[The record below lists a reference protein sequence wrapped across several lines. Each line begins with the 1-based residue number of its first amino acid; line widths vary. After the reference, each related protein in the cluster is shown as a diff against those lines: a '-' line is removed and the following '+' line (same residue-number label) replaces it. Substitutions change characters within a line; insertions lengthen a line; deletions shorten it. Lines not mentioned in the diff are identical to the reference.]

1 MAGLRIW
8 ASSGSGGTL
17 TGIARDRVTNDRV
30 LVTNLHVLTGAG
42 KADMATGNEE
52 LFQGDGET
60 TAPADKI
67 GTIERPWPQ
76 VIRGEDQ
83 ENVADIARC
92 SIAKFNDVPVLTGY
106 ELHQIIHSDG
116 GERIVA
122 GTVEP
127 RPGMDLVVF
136 GGSSGVVRATVDEID
151 HDDARVETAD
161 ETDVFRYIGVT
172 KLNMGNYVINSGDSG
187 SPCLVDLGGGNY
199 MMCCVVFGMGTTDAN
214 IALATPASVIED
226 VLNIRFGE
234 EVDDMP
240 TLTTEGFFGQRWII
254 DDYFVAGEALHAGD
268 VVAIKEDLSNNEAKV
283 YKMDGTVGNKQV
295 VGIVHT
301 PSDGSVGDVAAAVNK
316 KVAVVVKGIAKT
328 LSAGDM
334 NIGDP
339 VIPSG
344 SKGPLT
350 SGGNEVARVMKLADV
365 MTGEAGAHS
374 HTASSALT
382 GPAGLVGPE
391 GPRGIP
397 GPAGRDGH
405 DGQVGQ
411 PGPQGPK
418 GDDGADGADGAASTI
433 PGPQGPK
440 GDDGADGADGA
451 ASTIPGPQGPKGDD
465 GADGADGAAS
475 TIPGPQG
482 PKGDDGADGADGA
495 ASTIPGPQGP
505 KGDDGADGAAST
517 IPGPQGPKGDD
528 GADGAASTIPGP
540 QGDKGDK
547 GDKGD
552 RGEIGAQGEQGATG
566 ASGQTGLRGE
576 DGSIGSQGPRGPK
589 GEKGDR
595 GATGASGQTGLR
607 GEDGQ
612 DGARGSKGD
621 KGDEGDR
628 GATGASGQTGLRGED
643 GPTGPRGPKGD
654 KGDEGD
660 RGATGA
666 SGQTGLRGEDGQDG
680 ARGPKGDKGDEGD
693 RGATG
698 ASGQT
703 GLRGEDGPTGPKG
716 DKGDRGPRGYPG
728 LCDCY
733 H

>member
-1 MAGLRIW
+1 MKHNRRSVVRKQPIRIREAHERLTRSHRPLMAGLRIW

-199 MMCCVVFGMGTTDAN
+199 MMCCVVFGRDEDENSAF
-214 IALATPASVIED
+214 ATPASVIED
-226 VLNIRFGE
+226 VLKIRFGQ

-240 TLTTEGFFGQRWII
+240 TLTTDRVLWTAVDHRRSASSPVTGFTQAMWWPSRRTCRTTKARCTRWT
-254 DDYFVAGEALHAGD
+254 G
-268 VVAIKEDLSNNEAKV
+268 S
-283 YKMDGTVGNKQV
+283 VGNKQV

-301 PSDGSVGDVAAAVNK
+301 PSDGSVGDVAPAVNK

-344 SKGPLT
+344 SK
-350 SGGNEVARVMKLADV
+350 EVRTLRMLPILP
-365 MTGEAGAHS
+365 GAVS
-374 HTASSALT
+374 RSST
-382 GPAGLVGPE
+382 GPAGPV
-391 GPRGIP
+391 
-397 GPAGRDGH
+397 
-405 DGQVGQ
+405 
-411 PGPQGPK
+411 
-418 GDDGADGADGAASTI
+418 AS
-433 PGPQGPK
+433 
-440 GDDGADGADGA
+440 
-451 ASTIPGPQGPKGDD
+451 
-465 GADGADGAAS
+465 
-475 TIPGPQG
+475 
-482 PKGDDGADGADGA
+482 
-495 ASTIPGPQGP
+495 
-505 KGDDGADGAAST
+505 
-517 IPGPQGPKGDD
+517 
-528 GADGAASTIPGP
+528 
-540 QGDKGDK
+540 
-547 GDKGD
+547 
-552 RGEIGAQGEQGATG
+552 
-566 ASGQTGLRGE
+566 L
-576 DGSIGSQGPRGPK
+576 
-589 GEKGDR
+589 
-595 GATGASGQTGLR
+595 
-607 GEDGQ
+607 
-612 DGARGSKGD
+612 
-621 KGDEGDR
+621 
-628 GATGASGQTGLRGED
+628 
-643 GPTGPRGPKGD
+643 
-654 KGDEGD
+654 
-660 RGATGA
+660 
-666 SGQTGLRGEDGQDG
+666 
-680 ARGPKGDKGDEGD
+680 
-693 RGATG
+693 
-698 ASGQT
+698 
-703 GLRGEDGPTGPKG
+703 
-716 DKGDRGPRGYPG
+716 
-728 LCDCY
+728 
-733 H
+733 

>member
-1 MAGLRIW
+1 MAGLRIR

-42 KADMATGNEE
+42 KVDMVTGNEE
-52 LFQGDGET
+52 IFQGVGDS

-67 GTIERPWPQ
+67 GTIERPWPDVQ
-76 VIRGEDQ
+76 RGTHI

-92 SIAKFNDVPVLTGY
+92 SIAEFNGEPVNTGY
-106 ELHQIIHSDG
+106 EAHQVIHDG
-116 GERIVA
+116 GRIVA

-127 RPGMDLVVF
+127 KVGMELTVF

-151 HDDARVETAD
+151 HDNARVETAD
-161 ETDVFRYIGVT
+161 GADVFRYIGVT
-172 KLNMGNYVINSGDSG
+172 KLNMGNYVIDNGDSG

-199 MMCCVVFGMGTTDAN
+199 MMCCVVFGRDEDENSAF
-214 IALATPASVIED
+214 ATPASVIED
-226 VLNIRFGE
+226 VLKIRFGE

-418 GDDGADGADGAASTI
+418 GDDGADGAASTI

-440 GDDGADGADGA
+440 GRWRSRCPPAPSLGRRV
-451 ASTIPGPQGPKGDD
+451 P
-465 GADGADGAAS
+465 
-475 TIPGPQG
+475 
-482 PKGDDGADGADGA
+482 
-495 ASTIPGPQGP
+495 
-505 KGDDGADGAAST
+505 
-517 IPGPQGPKGDD
+517 
-528 GADGAASTIPGP
+528 
-540 QGDKGDK
+540 
-547 GDKGD
+547 
-552 RGEIGAQGEQGATG
+552 RATMEPIT
-566 ASGQTGLRGE
+566 S
-576 DGSIGSQGPRGPK
+576 P
-589 GEKGDR
+589 
-595 GATGASGQTGLR
+595 
-607 GEDGQ
+607 
-612 DGARGSKGD
+612 
-621 KGDEGDR
+621 
-628 GATGASGQTGLRGED
+628 
-643 GPTGPRGPKGD
+643 
-654 KGDEGD
+654 
-660 RGATGA
+660 
-666 SGQTGLRGEDGQDG
+666 
-680 ARGPKGDKGDEGD
+680 
-693 RGATG
+693 
-698 ASGQT
+698 
-703 GLRGEDGPTGPKG
+703 
-716 DKGDRGPRGYPG
+716 
-728 LCDCY
+728 
-733 H
+733 